1 MATIKDIAEKAGV
14 SIATVSRVLNNDV
27 LLSVSDETKKRIFE
41 AAEELSYKKRTNR
54 KKELPKIALIHWYT
68 EEEEL
73 NDLYYMSIRLGIE
86 KRCEQQRV
94 KIVKLFHSQMEEL
107 MKENIQGMIAIG
119 KFSERE
125 IGLFEMITKN
135 IVFVDY
141 SPNEEIFDSVVVDFE
156 KATMKVIDYLI
167 EKEHQK
173 IGYIGGRETFKDQ
186 TSEIEDSRERAF
198 ITYMK
203 EKELFYEN
211 YIYTGQFSVNDGY
224 LLMNQ
229 AIEEQQDQLPT
240 AFFVGNDAMAI
251 GCLRALNEHEIAVP
265 ERVNI
270 IGVNDI
276 SISQYLS
283 PALSTV
289 KVYTGLMGETAVDL
303 LMERLLGRNV
313 AKKVILST
321 KLNIRK
327 SSF

>member
-14 SIATVSRVLNNDV
+14 SIATVSRVLNNDP
-27 LLSVSDETKKRIFE
+27 LLSVGDETKRKIFE
-41 AAEELSYKKRTNR
+41 AAEELSYKKRTSR
-54 KKELPKIALIHWYT
+54 KKELPRIALVHWYT

-86 KRCEQQRV
+86 KRCEQQGL

-125 IGLFEMITKN
+125 IGLFEAITKN
-135 IVFVDY
+135 IVFVDS
-141 SPNEEIFDSVVVDFE
+141 SPKEETFDSVVVDFE
-156 KATMKVIDYLI
+156 KVTRKVIDYLI

-186 TSEIEDSRERAF
+186 TSEIEDPRERAF
-198 ITYMK
+198 IKYMK
-203 EKELFYEN
+203 KQELLYEKN
-211 YIYTGQFSVNDGY
+211 IYIGQFSVNDGY
-224 LLMNQ
+224 SLMKQ

-240 AFFVGNDAMAI
+240 AFFVGNDTMAI
-251 GCLRALNEHEIAVP
+251 GCLRALNEHGIAVP

-303 LMERLLGRNV
+303 LMERFSGRYL